1 MTTTRPD
8 TSTPLGTSTGAP
20 ISAASSAA
28 FPAPLVTS
36 PAPPEQ
42 TAVGAFVLPWLPE
55 GRLVAVPGRGE
66 VFVRVHRHADP
77 AAPTVLLLHGWT
89 ATADLQFFTAY
100 RALAERWSIVA
111 VDHRGHGRGMR
122 STEPFRLEDAADDAA
137 GALGALGIDSVVAV
151 GYSMG
156 GPVAMH
162 LARRHPDLVSG
173 LVLQATGLEFNG
185 TRIERLTWLWLPAFG
200 SAMRSWLYPRSLRRV
215 LRRVVPPGHQLERYV
230 PWLLGEMQ
238 RGNAHALVQAGTA
251 LRHHDARPWA
261 TSLDVPAGVL
271 LTTRDRLVKPRK
283 QRAMA
288 QTLRATVREVVG
300 DHFCT
305 LELPDEYARATVSL
319 VDDVL
324 RGVPASDQLTASR
337 AS

>member
-1 MTTTRPD
+1 MTTTSSDLTAPPGAS
-8 TSTPLGTSTGAP
+8 TSAPPGAP
-20 ISAASSAA
+20 
-28 FPAPLVTS
+28 FPAPLATAAA
-36 PAPPEQ
+36 APDE
-42 TAVGAFVLPWLPE
+42 TAVGPFVLPWLPE
-55 GRLVAVPGRGE
+55 GRLVQVPGRGE
-66 VFVRVHRHADP
+66 LFVRVHRHPDP

-111 VDHRGHGRGMR
+111 IDHRGHGRGLR
-122 STEPFRLEDAADDAA
+122 SPDAFRLEDAADDAA
-137 GALGALGIDSVVAV
+137 AAARALGVTSVVAV

-162 LARRHPDLVSG
+162 LAHRHPDLVAG
-173 LVLQATGLEFNG
+173 LVLQATALEFNG
-185 TRIERLTWLWLPAFG
+185 TRMERLTWLWLPAFG
-200 SAMRSWLYPRSLRRV
+200 SAMRSWMFPRSLRRV

-238 RGNAHALVQAGTA
+238 RGNAHTLVQAGRA
-251 LRHHDARPWA
+251 LRHHDARSWA
-261 TSLDVPAGVL
+261 GSLGIPAGVL
-271 LTTRDRLVKPRK
+271 LTTRDHLVKPRK

-288 QTLRATVREVVG
+288 DAVRAHVREVVG